1 MYRVLR
7 MLTETLLERLHYHV
21 LRFNCRGV
29 GKSTGWASLTGLAE
43 GKDLEEVITWALD
56 TIPDVRS
63 VVIIVR
69 NVSWNRLTRSILA
82 LMDMSEPGI
91 LVRIAD
97 CEPSARSTR
106 TSQDAT
112 HSGIVPA
119 GSARAADAVSHG
131 HVCDCA
137 EESG

>member
-1 MYRVLR
+1 
-7 MLTETLLERLHYHV
+7 MLTETLERLRCHV

-29 GKSTGWASLTGLAE
+29 GRSTGWASLTGLAE
-43 GKDLEEVITWALD
+43 GKDLEEVIAWALE

-69 NVSWNRLTRSILA
+69 NVSWNRPTRSTLA
-82 LMDMSEPGI
+82 LTNTSRTGI

-97 CEPSARSTR
+97 CEPSARSAWTG
-106 TSQDAT
+106 QDAT
-112 HSGIVPA
+112 HSVIVPA
-119 GSARAADAVSHG
+119 GSTRAADTLSHE